1 MEIDVKLCN
10 ETEENGRV
18 PGKDQGHKK
27 GCFILLLIME
37 CTSELNMVQKI
48 TVENKLLM
56 ESPWVQAL
64 SYDQRQL
71 GSSKETN

>member
-18 PGKDQGHKK
+18 AGKDQGHKK
-27 GCFILLLIME
+27 GCFILLWIME

-56 ESPWVQAL
+56 ESPWV
-64 SYDQRQL
+64 
-71 GSSKETN
+71 